1 MKTYLVPFTEKEKV
15 IVNYIAKVEAKN
27 KEEAYDKIIKIIDE
41 NGSPHQYYDANN
53 NGIAEH
59 LDSCCHFDIEPFD
72 EDDIKIEDDRLSC
85 ELDYT
90 AFDIARLG
98 KDTIYNAAEESFLKV
113 GIRIDIIEMDMIPIK
128 IEEHF
133 VTYNCIPTEHKI
145 IFTDDN
151 FVHWKDGVQI
161 DQKIKEDDTVVDLD
175 IELDDLEITPLV
187 VSKSCSYD
195 RKTLIKLSPSFRAAK
210 LDELL
215 CENKSDVVK
224 YNGQTYICGILD
236 DGYALWMCKI

>member
-15 IVNYIAKVEAKN
+15 TVNYIAKVEAKN
-27 KEEAYDKIIKIIDE
+27 KEEAYDKIIKIIGE
-41 NGSPHQYYDANN
+41 NESPHTYYDADN

-72 EDDIKIEDDRLSC
+72 EDEIKLEDDRLSC

-98 KDTIYNAAEESFLKV
+98 KDAIYHAAEESFLKI
-113 GIRIDIIEMDMIPIK
+113 GIRIDIINMDMIPIK

-145 IFTDDN
+145 IFSDDN
-151 FVHWKDGVQI
+151 FVHWKDGVKI
-161 DQKIKEDDTVVDLD
+161 DESIEKEEAIAD
-175 IELDDLEITPLV
+175 IEINIDILEITPLLM
-187 VSKSCSYD
+187 SKSCNYD
-195 RKTLIKLSPSFRAAK
+195 RATSISLSDIFPLAK
-210 LDELL
+210 LDEKL
-215 CENKSDVVK
+215 CDNKTDVVK
-224 YNGQTYICGILD
+224 YNGQTYICAIID
-236 DGYALWMCKI
+236 NGYSLCACEV

>member
-1 MKTYLVPFTEKEKV
+1 MKNYLVPFTEKE
-15 IVNYIAKVEAKN
+15 KVEAKN

-41 NGSPHQYYDANN
+41 NESPHQYYDADN

-59 LDSCCHFDIEPFD
+59 LDSCNHFNIEPFD
-72 EDDIKIEDDRLSC
+72 EDDIKIEDVRLSC

-98 KDTIYNAAEESFLKV
+98 KDAIYNAAEESFLKV
-113 GIRIDIIEMDMIPIK
+113 GLRIDIIEMDMIPIK

-151 FVHWKDGVQI
+151 FVHWKDGIQMNPDMV
-161 DQKIKEDDTVVDLD
+161 KEESTT
-175 IELDDLEITPLV
+175 DLEITIKDLKITLSLT
-187 VSKSCSYD
+187 SKSCNYD
-195 RKTLIKLSPSFRAAK
+195 SRTKIKLNNSFEAAK
-210 LDELL
+210 LDEIL
-215 CENKSDVVK
+215 CNNKTDVVK
-224 YNGQTYICGILD
+224 YNGQNYICGISD
-236 DGYALWMCKI
+236 DAYALWECEV